1 MLSYEITDKLTIKLK
16 EISDIA
22 AKWAAVLGSFP
33 PSIKEIMRRY
43 ARISNIGSTTRIE
56 NAVLTDVEVDWL
68 DRTLSQDGRTT
79 SFEQNKNYIANKLS
93 KERERSIEEVA
104 GCRAMLEIISNQAE
118 DLFPLTETAI
128 RGLHKELLRFYPP
141 AEHYCGQ
148 YKTSPNNV
156 VEKILGTT
164 IQRDVLKTADPGPIT
179 AAAMNDLVAWY
190 NADLRM
196 FPWVIAV
203 AAEFTFRFLAIH
215 PFPDGNGRLGR
226 GLFAMILL
234 QSHDTNLKAV
244 TPYIALDRYTE
255 KNKEEY
261 YWVLRKCSDGKFS
274 QDPKQYKIEYFLEF
288 ILKMLKEAMNHDV
301 NFYQERAVAHNTL
314 TESMRKILET
324 FKDHP
329 EKKLALKDVLEY
341 AQLPRSTTI
350 RILNDLVTQNFLQ
363 KIGKRPAVKYQ
374 LMF

>member
-1 MLSYEITDKLTIKLK
+1 L
-16 EISDIA
+16 
-22 AKWAAVLGSFP
+22 
-33 PSIKEIMRRY
+33 
-43 ARISNIGSTTRIE
+43 
-56 NAVLTDVEVDWL
+56 
-68 DRTLSQDGRTT
+68 
-79 SFEQNKNYIANKLS
+79 
-93 KERERSIEEVA
+93 
-104 GCRAMLEIISNQAE
+104 
-118 DLFPLTETAI
+118 
-128 RGLHKELLRFYPP
+128 
-141 AEHYCGQ
+141 
-148 YKTSPNNV
+148 
-156 VEKILGTT
+156 
-164 IQRDVLKTADPGPIT
+164 QRDVLKTSDPGPIT
-179 AAAMNDLVAWY
+179 EAAMNDLVAWY
-190 NADLRM
+190 NADLRTS
-196 FPWVIAV
+196 PWVIAV

-244 TPYIALDRYTE
+244 TPYIALDRHTE